1 MLICSFHNMFQSC
14 FSLLTE
20 LTLVLSGCLSDYITS
35 IIPGINYS
43 LTDKNSSSTMKIDTL
58 AFLNTVIANHEPTVF
73 HPHLNVSGGYRVR
86 VSDTPVIIIARR
98 FSIHILLTDSAKPV
112 N

>member
-1 MLICSFHNMFQSC
+1 MLTCSFQNMFQSC

-58 AFLNTVIANHEPTVF
+58 AFLNTVIAHHEPTVF
-73 HPHLNVSGGYRVR
+73 HPHLNVSGGYRVQG
-86 VSDTPVIIIARR
+86 SDTPRDYYC
-98 FSIHILLTDSAKPV
+98 SEILDTHPSH
-112 N
+112 